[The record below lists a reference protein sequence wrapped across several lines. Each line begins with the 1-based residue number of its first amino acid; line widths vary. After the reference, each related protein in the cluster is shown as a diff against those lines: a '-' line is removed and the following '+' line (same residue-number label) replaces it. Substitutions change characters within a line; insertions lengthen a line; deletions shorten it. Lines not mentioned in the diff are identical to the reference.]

1 MTKFCKKCNYIK
13 ETNEFNKSSYTTDGY
28 RNECRMCQKEYQRT
42 YRMNN
47 KDKLKEK
54 NKEYLEN
61 NKDKIINYLKSD
73 RRKEVKKKTYYKN
86 IENVKNKSKSYYE
99 KNKEEIK
106 LKNKQY
112 RDSIKESDEYKNKR
126 REYNKKWLINNKH
139 ISSWRKLLYRALKY
153 TNQEK
158 NNKTIDILKYS
169 PIDLKNHLESLFL
182 EGMSWDNYGEW
193 HIDHII
199 PLSKFNKDTP
209 IHIINSLDNLQPLWA
224 IDNLIKS
231 NK

>member
-1 MTKFCKKCNYIK
+1 MTKFCKKCNYTK
-13 ETNEFNKSSYTTDGY
+13 ETNEFNKSSYNTDGY

-54 NKEYLEN
+54 NKEYIEN
-61 NKDKIINYLKSD
+61 NKDKINNYLKSD
-73 RRKEVKKKTYYKN
+73 RRKEVKKKTYCKN
-86 IENVKNKSKSYYE
+86 IENNKEYNKLYYE

-126 REYNKKWLINNKH
+126 REYSKKWLINNKH

-158 NNKTIDILKYS
+158 NSKTIDILKYS

-199 PLSKFNKDTP
+199 PLSKFDKDTP